1 MSGFGESYDGKSDA
15 VATSAAKNGTLK
27 FQSISQK
34 AAIRSFCFSL
44 DFAIGTLIKR
54 AEKTSQTRPDKNE
67 KKV

>member
-1 MSGFGESYDGKSDA
+1 MSGFGESYDGKSDD
-15 VATSAAKNGTLK
+15 VATSAAKNGSSK
-27 FQSISQK
+27 FQPISQK

-44 DFAIGTLIKR
+44 DFAVGAPIKR

>member
-1 MSGFGESYDGKSDA
+1 MSGFGESYDGKTDD
-15 VATSAAKNGTLK
+15 VATSAAKNGSLK

-34 AAIRSFCFSL
+34 APIRSFCFSL